1 MNPIKILVVEDEVI
15 VAEDIGFRLKK
26 LGYIVT
32 ATVASGEEAIEK
44 VAENRPDLVL
54 MDIVLKGDMDGVTAA
69 EKIRN
74 RVDIPTVFLTA
85 YADDQTLQRAK
96 LTNPFGYI
104 IKPFQQNDLRVAI
117 EIALHRHEIETKMQE
132 TLKASEAAKES
143 VEEKSHRQNQYIS
156 MAAHELRNPLNAI
169 LISAELLELDRTRS
183 NDESQV
189 RTLWLV
195 HSATQK
201 MNGLIDDML
210 FMGRAESGKLKC
222 NPLPINLVEFC
233 QDLLDQLQ
241 LGNETK
247 HKLTLIASNVTSA
260 ILDQQLLHGI
270 ITNLIVNAIKYSPNG
285 GQISLELE
293 CRKPGEG
300 DKEAIFCLSPQC
312 VFPNSKL
319 TNINSPSLI
328 IQIRDEGMGIPE
340 TELGKIFEMFYRCK
354 NTGKIKGNGLGLT
367 IVKKAVELQGGAIG
381 CESKIGIGTTFTV
394 ALPYVALSCK
404 TELSKA

>member
-189 RTLWLV
+189 RTLRLV

-394 ALPYVALSCK
+394 LLPYVALSSK
-404 TELSKA
+404 AQLSKT

>member
-189 RTLWLV
+189 RTLRLV

-312 VFPNSKL
+312 LFPNSKL

-394 ALPYVALSCK
+394 LLPYVALSSK
-404 TELSKA
+404 AQLSKT

>member
-1 MNPIKILVVEDEVI
+1 MNPIKILVVEDEII

-44 VAENRPDLVL
+44 VTENQPDLVL

-69 EKIRN
+69 EKIRSK
-74 RVDIPTVFLTA
+74 VDIPTVFLTA
-85 YADDQTLQRAK
+85 YADDKTLQRAK

-117 EIALHRHEIETKMQE
+117 EIALHRHEIETKMRE
-132 TLKASEAAKES
+132 ALKASEASRES
-143 VEEKSHRQNQYIS
+143 LEEKSHRQNQYIS

-183 NDESQV
+183 SDESQV
-189 RTLWLV
+189 RTLRLV

-201 MNGLIDDML
+201 MNQLIDDML

-247 HKLTLIASNVTSA
+247 HQLTLIPSNVTSA

-270 ITNLIVNAIKYSPNG
+270 ISNLIVNAIKYSPNG
-285 GQISLELE
+285 GKISLELE
-293 CRKPGEG
+293 YSQAGDG
-300 DKEAIFCLSPQC
+300 DKEPIFCLSPQC
-312 VFPNSKL
+312 LFPNSKF

-328 IQIRDEGMGIPE
+328 IKIRDEGIGIPE
-340 TELGKIFEMFYRCK
+340 TELEKIFEMFYRCK
-354 NTGKIKGNGLGLT
+354 NTGRIKGNGLGLT

-381 CESKIGIGTTFTV
+381 CESKIAIGTTFTV
-394 ALPYVALSCK
+394 VLPYVALS
-404 TELSKA
+404 SKRDRTYG

>member
-1 MNPIKILVVEDEVI
+1 MNPIKILVVEDEII
-15 VAEDIGFRLKK
+15 VAEDIAGRLKK
-26 LGYIVT
+26 LGYAVT
-32 ATVASGEEAIEK
+32 ATVASGEEALEK

-54 MDIVLKGDMDGVTAA
+54 MDIVLKGEMDGVTAA
-69 EKIRN
+69 EKIRT
-74 RVDIPTVFLTA
+74 RVDVPTVFLTA
-85 YADDQTLQRAK
+85 YADDKTLERAK

-117 EIALHRHEIETKMQE
+117 EIALHRHEIETKMRE
-132 TLKASEAAKES
+132 ALKASEAAKES

-183 NDESQV
+183 SDESQV
-189 RTLWLV
+189 RTLRLV

-201 MNGLIDDML
+201 MNKLIDDML

-222 NPLPINLVEFC
+222 HPLPINLVEFC

-247 HKLTLIASNVTSA
+247 HKLTLIPSNVTSA
-260 ILDQQLLHGI
+260 ILDQQLLQGI
-270 ITNLIVNAIKYSPNG
+270 ITNLIVNAIKYSPTG
-285 GQISLELE
+285 GEVSLELE
-293 CRKPGEG
+293 CRQAGEG
-300 DKEAIFCLSPQC
+300 DKAAIFCLSPHC
-312 VFPNSKL
+312 LFGNSQF
-319 TNINSPSLI
+319 TNSNSPSLI
-328 IQIRDEGMGIPE
+328 IRIRDEGMGIPE
-340 TELGKIFEMFYRCK
+340 MEVGKIFEMFYRCK

-394 ALPYVALSCK
+394 VLPYVALSSK
-404 TELSKA
+404 TQLSKT

>member
-85 YADDQTLQRAK
+85 YADDKTLQRAK

-117 EIALHRHEIETKMQE
+117 EIALHRHEIETKMRE
-132 TLKASEAAKES
+132 ALKTSEAAKES

-183 NDESQV
+183 SDESQV
-189 RTLWLV
+189 RTLRLV

-201 MNGLIDDML
+201 MNKLIDDML

-247 HKLTLIASNVTSA
+247 HKLTLIPSNVTSA

-270 ITNLIVNAIKYSPNG
+270 ISNLIVNAIKYSPNG

-293 CRKPGEG
+293 YRKPGEG

-312 VFPNSKL
+312 LFPNSKL

-328 IQIRDEGMGIPE
+328 IQIRDEGIGIPE

-394 ALPYVALSCK
+394 VLPYVALSCK
-404 TELSKA
+404 SELSKT

>member
-44 VAENRPDLVL
+44 IAENRPDLVL

-189 RTLWLV
+189 RTLRLV

-210 FMGRAESGKLKC
+210 FMGRAESGKLNC

-312 VFPNSKL
+312 LFPNSKL

-394 ALPYVALSCK
+394 ALPYVALSSK
-404 TELSKA
+404 AQLSKT

>member
-189 RTLWLV
+189 RTLRLV

-394 ALPYVALSCK
+394 LLPYVALS
-404 TELSKA
+404 SKA

>member
-1 MNPIKILVVEDEVI
+1 MNPIKILVVEDEII

-44 VAENRPDLVL
+44 VTENQPDLVL

-69 EKIRN
+69 EKIRSK
-74 RVDIPTVFLTA
+74 VDIPTVFLTA
-85 YADDQTLQRAK
+85 YADDKTLQRAK

-117 EIALHRHEIETKMQE
+117 EIALHRHEIEAKMRAS
-132 TLKASEAAKES
+132 LKASEASRES
-143 VEEKSHRQNQYIS
+143 VEEKSYRQNQYIS

-183 NDESQV
+183 SDESQV
-189 RTLWLV
+189 RTLRLV

-201 MNGLIDDML
+201 MNQLIDDML

-247 HKLTLIASNVTSA
+247 HQLTLIPSNVTSA

-270 ITNLIVNAIKYSPNG
+270 ISNLIVNAIKYSPNG
-285 GQISLELE
+285 GKVSLELE
-293 CRKPGEG
+293 YSQAGDG
-300 DKEAIFCLSPQC
+300 DKEPIFCLSPQC
-312 VFPNSKL
+312 LFPNSKF

-328 IQIRDEGMGIPE
+328 IKIRDEGIGIPE
-340 TELGKIFEMFYRCK
+340 TELEKIFEMFYRCK
-354 NTGKIKGNGLGLT
+354 NTGRIKGNGLGLT

-381 CESKIGIGTTFTV
+381 CESKIAIGTTFTV
-394 ALPYVALSCK
+394 VLPYVALS
-404 TELSKA
+404 SKRDRTYG